1 MAEKHES
8 AKARRKEAASGKTER
23 EAAAAASTVE
33 LAPPGTE
40 EAPLVT
46 IGGVEVDLDDDRL
59 PIAIEEAAFRS
70 GGYPYEHK
78 LDDKLYERA
87 LHQLQ
92 IELLKL
98 QAWARRAGE
107 RIVIVFEGRDAAG
120 KGGVIDR
127 FTQHLNPRN
136 VRVVALDKPSSTEA
150 GQWYF
155 QRYLGHMP
163 TAGEIVLFDRS
174 WYNRAGVEV
183 VMGFA
188 TPAQTA
194 HFLNEAPQ
202 IERLLV
208 EDGVRLFKFW
218 LTVGREMQVKR
229 LHARRHDPLKRWKLS
244 PIDYAG
250 LNLWEAYTTAADR
263 MLRATHTELAPWTVV
278 KANDKARMRLA
289 CLRAVLLAVP
299 YEGRDLAAIGGN
311 DERII
316 MSAPAFLAA
325 GGAPEG

>member
-1 MAEKHES
+1 MAEKHTS
-8 AKARRKEAASGKTER
+8 AKSHRKEAKSRKG
-23 EAAAAASTVE
+23 AAASDPTIA

-40 EAPLVT
+40 EAPVVT
-46 IGGVEVDLDDDRL
+46 VGGVEVDLDDDQL
-59 PIAIEEAAFRS
+59 PKAIADAAFAS
-70 GGYPYEHK
+70 GGYPYDRK
-78 LDDKLYERA
+78 LDDEVYKRTLRE
-87 LHQLQ
+87 LQ

-98 QAWARRAGE
+98 QAWVRRTGE

-136 VRVVALDKPSSTEA
+136 VRTVALDKPSSTEA

-155 QRYLGHMP
+155 QRYLSHMP

-174 WYNRAGVEV
+174 WYNRAVIEL

-194 HFLNEAPQ
+194 HFLHEAPQ

-208 EDGVRLFKFW
+208 QDGIRLFKFW
-218 LTVGREMQVKR
+218 LTIGREMQIKR

-250 LNLWEAYTTAADR
+250 LNLWEAYTVAAER
-263 MLRATHTELAPWTVV
+263 MLRASHTDLAPWTVV

-289 CLRAVLLAVP
+289 CIRAVLLAIP
-299 YEGRDLAAIGGN
+299 YEGRDLAVIGGN
-311 DERII
+311 DERIL
-316 MSAPAFLAA
+316 MGAPAFLAE
-325 GGAPEG
+325 GGEPDD